1 MNSGDIVLKAH
12 PDHFSDAEVTQSIT
26 DFCVIGSF
34 LSNNMTGFYS
44 FISRMFGLTNAPG
57 QPE

>member
-1 MNSGDIVLKAH
+1 MLKAQ
-12 PDHFSDAEVTQSIT
+12 PNQFSDAEVTQSAT
-26 DFCVIGSF
+26 DFCVMGSS